1 MLTTSNLTW
10 DRKVNQILL
19 STSVMFCLTIFCLLL
34 KSEINHKTEANFFT
48 MAEKEYEKAKLEARE
63 DKIIEREQIVLQ
75 KQIKETC
82 HSNQNA
88 LKSFA
93 GLLFPYKC
101 VGNNHHSE
109 LSCEIIIVII
119 NYLC

>member
-19 STSVMFCLTIFCLLL
+19 STSVIFCLTIFCLLL

-82 HSNQNA
+82 HSNQFRHISTSSSID
-88 LKSFA
+88 SF
-93 GLLFPYKC
+93 
-101 VGNNHHSE
+101 
-109 LSCEIIIVII
+109 IIDKHRHFAYCMHAKVI
-119 NYLC
+119 

>member
-63 DKIIEREQIVLQ
+63 DWSEPETSIFQPHLCERFRG
-75 KQIKETC
+75 
-82 HSNQNA
+82 HSP
-88 LKSFA
+88 S
-93 GLLFPYKC
+93 LLR
-101 VGNNHHSE
+101 
-109 LSCEIIIVII
+109 
-119 NYLC
+119 YLCLSLCLHL